1 MRRTRS
7 ISLIALAAG
16 CALFM
21 SSERARPRHDA
32 DAGPEPSDWFGMQR
46 AYPFPTINHQAFRAA
61 VERARIDR
69 AAPAR
74 RFGAERAQALAWV
87 EAGPLNIGGRITAI
101 AATPGENVI
110 YAASANGG
118 VFRTSDFG
126 ANFAP
131 IFDDLGIYSI
141 GALALDPSN
150 VGTLYVGTG
159 EANSSVDSYDGAGL
173 FRTSDGGASWANLG
187 LAETRRIARVAVDPQ
202 NPSRIFVAAMGT
214 QFSTGPDRGLYR
226 SEDGGAT
233 WSKVLFVSDST
244 GASDVVI
251 NPAHSDTVFCATWER
266 VRRYTYRRAYGPE
279 CGIWR
284 SIDHGSTWIRLA
296 SGLPAPSDAV
306 SRIGLAIA
314 ASRPSTIYAQII
326 SQSGLSY
333 DGYGMYRSLDGGDT
347 WSRRD
352 TGTYSGN
359 FGGFGWYF
367 GDVRVDPTNPDVV
380 YSLGVDL
387 LRSADGGATYG
398 YVTPGHVDQHALW
411 INPGK
416 PYRMYA
422 GCDGG
427 FFATTT
433 TGSSWTKSLTLPITQ
448 FYAGTIDPTAPTRLL
463 GGAQDNGTVM
473 TAGPPSSWAS
483 VLGGDGFQ
491 CLVDPVN
498 PSLIFAEWQ
507 NCCDHTGL
515 RRGGAAPGG
524 FNSGDRYNWMTPIA
538 MDPNNHNVLLVGS
551 HRVYRSTDN
560 GFNYSPI
567 SGDLTR
573 NIPSQLTFSTIST
586 LAISPVTPGVYY
598 AGTDDG
604 RVWRTLN
611 GGSTWSEITAGLPI
625 RYVTRVTADP
635 FVEGVVYVT
644 LSGFGQD
651 EHLAHVYRS
660 VDDGNTW
667 APISGN
673 LPDAPVNDLIVDP
686 SDANT
691 LIVATDVG
699 VYYTHDLGATWGPL
713 GTGMPLQTVHDLS
726 FHAPSRTLVAATHGR
741 SQWKLDLGN
750 WPAGVAPAG
759 AGARLALAPPSPNP
773 SRGPVALSLELG
785 AATSAEVAVYDA
797 AGRLV
802 RTLLA
807 GPVAAS
813 RIALSW
819 DGRDQRG
826 GETRAGV
833 YFVRARAGG
842 GTSVQ
847 RLVRID

>member
-1 MRRTRS
+1 
-7 ISLIALAAG
+7 
-16 CALFM
+16 
-21 SSERARPRHDA
+21 
-32 DAGPEPSDWFGMQR
+32 
-46 AYPFPTINHQAFRAA
+46 
-61 VERARIDR
+61 
-69 AAPAR
+69 
-74 RFGAERAQALAWV
+74 
-87 EAGPLNIGGRITAI
+87 
-101 AATPGENVI
+101 
-110 YAASANGG
+110 
-118 VFRTSDFG
+118 
-126 ANFAP
+126 
-131 IFDDLGIYSI
+131 
-141 GALALDPSN
+141 
-150 VGTLYVGTG
+150 
-159 EANSSVDSYDGAGL
+159 
-173 FRTSDGGASWANLG
+173 
-187 LAETRRIARVAVDPQ
+187 
-202 NPSRIFVAAMGT
+202 
-214 QFSTGPDRGLYR
+214 
-226 SEDGGAT
+226 
-233 WSKVLFVSDST
+233 
-244 GASDVVI
+244 
-251 NPAHSDTVFCATWER
+251 
-266 VRRYTYRRAYGPE
+266 
-279 CGIWR
+279 
-284 SIDHGSTWIRLA
+284 
-296 SGLPAPSDAV
+296 
-306 SRIGLAIA
+306 
-314 ASRPSTIYAQII
+314 
-326 SQSGLSY
+326 
-333 DGYGMYRSLDGGDT
+333 
-347 WSRRD
+347 
-352 TGTYSGN
+352 
-359 FGGFGWYF
+359 
-367 GDVRVDPTNPDVV
+367 
-380 YSLGVDL
+380 
-387 LRSADGGATYG
+387 
-398 YVTPGHVDQHALW
+398 
-411 INPGK
+411 
-416 PYRMYA
+416 
-422 GCDGG
+422 
-427 FFATTT
+427 
-433 TGSSWTKSLTLPITQ
+433 
-448 FYAGTIDPTAPTRLL
+448 
-463 GGAQDNGTVM
+463 
-473 TAGPPSSWAS
+473 

-842 GTSVQ
+842 AAA
-847 RLVRID
+847 R